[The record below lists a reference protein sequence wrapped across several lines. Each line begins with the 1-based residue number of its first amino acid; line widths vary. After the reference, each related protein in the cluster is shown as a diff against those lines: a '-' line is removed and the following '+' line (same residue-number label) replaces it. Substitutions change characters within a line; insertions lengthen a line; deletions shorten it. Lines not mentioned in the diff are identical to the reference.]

1 MSKKRYVYFLYKPN
15 RDAENQGVYHYVSES
30 FYTVLWNPNLPL
42 EEIYHTKEN
51 LLKGHLIVM
60 YNQNVDQRGVRLFYF
75 NNVCGDLITD
85 EMIAPR
91 TEIKLYMQMLRMKIT
106 RIIY

>member
-1 MSKKRYVYFLYKPN
+1 
-15 RDAENQGVYHYVSES
+15 
-30 FYTVLWNPNLPL
+30 
-42 EEIYHTKEN
+42 
-51 LLKGHLIVM
+51 M